1 MHIEVEFVSG
11 STAWPQWRQSHWGL
25 KESEPSN
32 LTPKLSKRIEDPE
45 ALPETLTDARRM
57 PPAFKLAEQNDR
69 NRGCGNGHVPF
80 WLTPG
85 EPFKGE
91 GERCL

>member
-1 MHIEVEFVSG
+1 MLFFYPESVVSNRLLKRHLAYKFFCRNLSDHMHIEVEFVSG

-45 ALPETLTDARRM
+45 ALPETLRDARRM
-57 PPAFKLAEQNDR
+57 PPL
-69 NRGCGNGHVPF
+69 
-80 WLTPG
+80 
-85 EPFKGE
+85 
-91 GERCL
+91 